1 MERILNEERIQR
13 QTLETSRVPAGTL
26 ICDKSM
32 GSQMYLRSCG
42 RGDILSIMYRT
53 IIHRFMKHVH
63 YLVSYQILCLVLSC
77 LSVLR
82 EMVEMFSLFLP
93 VRFSFSEYSTP
104 QIGYPSSPF

>member
-42 RGDILSIMYRT
+42 RGDILSIMY
-53 IIHRFMKHVH
+53 
-63 YLVSYQILCLVLSC
+63 
-77 LSVLR
+77 
-82 EMVEMFSLFLP
+82 
-93 VRFSFSEYSTP
+93 
-104 QIGYPSSPF
+104 